1 MKKRRVIINTDITVI
16 IIPIRN
22 VRFVW
27 RVFSIATEITKKDL
41 DSWLDDD
48 DDDDDDDDEE
58 EEKKEEKTV
67 VKKPSTK
74 LVYHFILINRTANRD
89 DFFAEFGL

>member
-48 DDDDDDDDEE
+48 DDEDDDDEE

-74 LVYHFILINRTANRD
+74 LVYYFILINRTANRD

>member
-48 DDDDDDDDEE
+48 DDDDDDDEE

-74 LVYHFILINRTANRD
+74 LVYYFILINRTANRD

>member
-48 DDDDDDDDEE
+48 DDDDDDEE

-74 LVYHFILINRTANRD
+74 LVYYFILINRTANRD